1 MNLTALQTKL
11 QYSFN
16 DTELLKLA
24 LTHKSYAKTNNE
36 RMEFLGDAVLGYV
49 VAKILYAMDDAYNE
63 DDMSLAR
70 AHLVRGSTLAE
81 IAREL
86 SLGEALRMGTGE
98 LKSGGRDRG
107 SILADAL
114 EAVIGAVHTD
124 GGITASERLVSMLWT
139 SRLELLGSVDLKD
152 AKTKLQ
158 EILQA
163 DQRALPVYQ
172 VVDVDGA
179 DHARSYLVS
188 CTLDDGTHVQAKQSS
203 RRKAEKDAAQLML
216 KQLGVDDD

>member
-11 QYSFN
+11 QYIFN

-36 RMEFLGDAVLGYV
+36 RMEFLGDAILGYV
-49 VAKILYAMDDAYNE
+49 VANILYAMNDAHNE

-86 SLGEALRMGTGE
+86 SLGASLRMGTGE
-98 LKSGGRDRG
+98 LKSGGRDRE

-124 GGITASERLVSMLWT
+124 GGIAATEGLISTLWASRV
-139 SRLELLGSVDLKD
+139 ELLDSADLKD
-152 AKTKLQ
+152 AKTRLQ

-163 DQRALPVYQ
+163 DHRALPVYEI
-172 VVDVDGA
+172 VDVDGE

-188 CTLDDGTHVQAKQSS
+188 CTLDNGVRVQAKQSS
-203 RRKAEKDAAQLML
+203 RRKAEKEAAHLML